1 MNRRNPTEGRGC
13 GFFILSDMAKPK
25 VEIGTWGEKE
35 RRGSEASNPAL
46 NNLEALAWILDSSIP
61 IPGMRFRIG
70 VESLIGLIPVLGDA
84 IGALLSSYILVVSAK
99 LGAPRVTLLR
109 MGFNVA
115 LEAVVGL
122 VPLLG
127 DLFDFAW
134 KANRRNVEL
143 LRAHL
148 ENPTQ
153 ARRGDWIFAALFIL
167 GVIALLFLFG
177 WAAFAIGQALRNWLA
192 S

>member
-1 MNRRNPTEGRGC
+1 
-13 GFFILSDMAKPK
+13 
-25 VEIGTWGEKE
+25 
-35 RRGSEASNPAL
+35 
-46 NNLEALAWILDSSIP
+46 IP

-70 VESLIGLIPVLGDA
+70 LESVIGLVPVLGDP
-84 IGALLSSYILVVSAK
+84 IGALLSTYILVVSAK
-99 LGAPRVTLLR
+99 MGAPRVTLLR
-109 MGFNVA
+109 MGFNIA
-115 LEAVVGL
+115 PEAVVGL

-134 KANRRNVEL
+134 KANRCNVQL

-153 ARRGDWIFAALFIL
+153 PRRADWFFPILFIL

-177 WAAFAIGQALRNWLA
+177 WAAFSMGQALRNWLA
-192 S
+192 A